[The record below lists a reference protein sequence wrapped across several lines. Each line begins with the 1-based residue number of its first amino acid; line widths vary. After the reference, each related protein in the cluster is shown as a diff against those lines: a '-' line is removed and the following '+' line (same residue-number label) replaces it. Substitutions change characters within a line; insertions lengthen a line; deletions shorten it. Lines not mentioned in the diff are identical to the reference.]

1 MRHSTGALS
10 RYRPSPR
17 VCPHQASLIIMLT
30 RRMGWRFWSPAL
42 HAACCTLRTAESGG
56 APGAWPRL
64 SHRGTFE
71 VSFCGTRSVRRTSG
85 PSAADSREQRAWR
98 AVHCTATD
106 WLPIPSAIAPESR
119 AWHLQVHA
127 CCFKEQ
133 RGFGEDGNMISDR
146 RLLIVST
153 QPQLGNNSE
162 RPSVGKGGKLRLE
175 KDGMTECRKGW
186 EDSRE

>member
-1 MRHSTGALS
+1 MRFPFAEQEVCVAHLV
-10 RYRPSPR
+10 PR
-17 VCPHQASLIIMLT
+17 I
-30 RRMGWRFWSPAL
+30 
-42 HAACCTLRTAESGG
+42 
-56 APGAWPRL
+56 
-64 SHRGTFE
+64 
-71 VSFCGTRSVRRTSG
+71 
-85 PSAADSREQRAWR
+85 ADCREQRAEGIASSALHR
-98 AVHCTATD
+98 NRLAD
-106 WLPIPSAIAPESR
+106 WQPIPSAIAPESR

-127 CCFKEQ
+127 CRFKEQ